1 MKKKDTTIHY
11 CRQCLRTHLQKRQLG
26 AHLCLWQG
34 SWSGATFAVQEW
46 AQART
51 AQAESWSSW
60 RQGSWEGSWLQ
71 ANSEK
76 WENKKT
82 SYPLSL
88 VWSWFNRDFLWN
100 SSTVLSSFYSLGDE
114 NAESSGC
121 ESFEILRLCF
131 NQEVRVVWCL
141 TWLGCKYFAPEL
153 LHWSNQE
160 IKLRSSGFSHLCA
173 SNVKIW
179 LQRISPISCTFSLLN
194 CSVLREDYL
203 NQYRIR
209 NQV

>member
-1 MKKKDTTIHY
+1 MQQKKRHSTHH
-11 CRQCLRTHLQKRQLG
+11 CRQCLRSDLQKRQLG
-26 AHLCLWQG
+26 ALLCCAKG
-34 SWSGATFAVQEW
+34 RIRICCW
-46 AQART
+46 AQARR
-51 AQAESWSSW
+51 AQTESWSSW
-60 RQGSWEGSWLQ
+60 RQGNREGTWFQ
-71 ANSEK
+71 INSAK

-88 VWSWFNRDFLWN
+88 VWSWFNSDFLWN

-121 ESFEILRLCF
+121 ESFEILHLCF

-160 IKLRSSGFSHLCA
+160 IKLRSSGFSQLCA
-173 SNVKIW
+173 NNVKIW
-179 LQRISPISCTFSLLN
+179 LQRISPISCMFGLLN
-194 CSVLREDYL
+194 CSVLREDHL

-209 NQV
+209 NHV